1 MIMPSSGPR
10 LYFLRSLAL
19 KMVCLGCLE
28 LWQARTKLRCVLTAV
43 LYSGLLG
50 SVLCLGVRYDR
61 ILLASG
67 DEL

>member
-19 KMVCLGCLE
+19 KIVCLGCLE

-50 SVLCLGVRYDR
+50 SVFCLGVRYDR

-67 DEL
+67 DEM